1 METHGRPSILLVEDD
16 YEDVEI
22 FTDLLTM
29 LTTNVVLTT
38 IEDGLTA
45 MKMLT
50 AGECQP
56 DYIFLDLKLP
66 SMDGLELLSNIRENE
81 VLSST
86 PVIILSAIE
95 NPLIIKKCMELGVE
109 EFIAKSAD
117 NLLLI
122 SRLKNCLR
130 LDHTTKTEC

>member
-1 METHGRPSILLVEDD
+1 
-16 YEDVEI
+16 
-22 FTDLLTM
+22 M

-45 MKMLT
+45 MKMLN

-81 VLSST
+81 VLSSI
-86 PVIILSAIE
+86 PVVILSAME
-95 NPLIIKKCMELGVE
+95 NPLIMRKCMELGVE

-117 NLLLI
+117 NVMLI

-130 LDHTTKTEC
+130 LDHTTKN